1 MRQPAPTGASY
12 VECMSAAAQG
22 PVPPQYQPHPSMQP
36 MQSMQPAPPRRR
48 IFAVLALVAA
58 GLELLSGPASAVFIA
73 LAIRSGDAPSAIG
86 IGTGAISIASGI
98 LGVAAVALAIVSLVL
113 REPARLLAGIALGVA
128 LAALVGLVASGLQYA
143 LLAF

>member
-1 MRQPAPTGASY
+1 MGQPAPTGASY
-12 VECMSAAAQG
+12 VECMSAAPQG

-36 MQSMQPAPPRRR
+36 MQSAPPRRR

-58 GLELLSGPASAVFIA
+58 GLELLSGPASAVFLA

-98 LGVAAVALAIVSLVL
+98 LGVAALALAIVSLVL